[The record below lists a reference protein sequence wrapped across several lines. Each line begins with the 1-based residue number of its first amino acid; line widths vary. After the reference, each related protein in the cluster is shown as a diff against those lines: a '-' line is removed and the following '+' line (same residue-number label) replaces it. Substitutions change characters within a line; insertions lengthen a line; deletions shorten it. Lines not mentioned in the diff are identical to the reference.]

1 MIKENYDISII
12 SLTKDNKEGL
22 ERTLESLK
30 IQNANLK
37 IELIIVD
44 GSCNQA
50 QQINKKLINNFNNK
64 INKSYIDI
72 KYFNS
77 RNLNI
82 YGIFPCM
89 NFGKMIAEGDY
100 IIFMNSGDEFFDDNS
115 LKLLFNRTKKI
126 NKTSSIIFGQANICS
141 DNNLNWFFPGD
152 RVSKIERWLRYF
164 EPNHQAMMI
173 TNKLAKRFD
182 FESKYHIIADGFWKR
197 RILDHAKDIVYIK
210 KPVCKFYLN
219 GISSNKPS
227 INTLVKILKNKNF
240 SLIRKFIFVV
250 KFFIPKTI
258 LNIYRFLQKYKSLI
272 MDYLF

>member
-197 RILDHAKDIVYIK
+197 TILDHAKDIVYIK

>member
-1 MIKENYDISII
+1 VIKENYDISII

-197 RILDHAKDIVYIK
+197 TILDHAKDIVYIK